1 MNKKRK
7 SKKGWLK
14 NRGKILLCVLGVTGA
29 LAIVRTMGVLQPL
42 EWAMYD
48 WFFQIRP
55 IEPVDARI
63 IIVGL
68 EETDIQRLKEWPVSD
83 RNLARLLE
91 KIKAQKPRIIGLDIY
106 RDLPVEPGHEEL
118 TKVFQTTPN
127 LIGVEQVSG
136 DETKRIKPPP
146 QLKEEE
152 QVAASDLVVDSD
164 GVLRRALLVPI
175 EASKGEN
182 TIYNLGAT
190 VAILYLQDQG
200 IFPHDSTSSFWKDRL
215 GMQIGKVVFYPL
227 RRNDGSYQNAK
238 TGDYQFLINF
248 RNPKQSFQKISFSEV
263 LFGKIKPDLFRDKIV
278 LIGSTAPSLKDEFLT
293 PFRSSPLS
301 ANTRLHG
308 VEIQAAIA
316 SHIVSAVL
324 DGRPIIKVIPN
335 SILESLLEYSLILG
349 GGALTSV
356 LIWQQRSTENYLI
369 LFLKIVG
376 IVLIIVSFLLG
387 GSYLAFWEG
396 WWVSVVPSFIE
407 VGGVSLIT
415 IGLILNYK
423 NEELENLNQQL
434 ETTNQQLQVAQE
446 QIIFERKQAALSKL
460 VAGVA
465 HEVSNPLTYIIQ
477 FAKLTIKGE
486 KNLFQEIQSQ
496 FSNLSAESIEKI
508 EEIKEFL
515 QGNLEEVLTHAQ
527 RIDVIIK
534 NLLRVVSSKSYKLT
548 PVWVDI
554 NELVDSTLRIVTY
567 SKQVKNN
574 SFALNLEKNYDSTI
588 GERKIVVDHLSEI
601 LINLIDNACDAVFK
615 KKEREK
621 EHFDPTIAVFTRLL
635 DDNSLEITI
644 QDNGDGI
651 SPKIAE
657 SIYEPFNTDKD
668 PGKGTGLGLYLIY
681 ELIKINQG
689 QIRWVME
696 AQKTSF
702 VVTFPIYESDSE
714 DLKVFSKTIL
724 PNAEN

>member
-7 SKKGWLK
+7 SKKGKLRNW
-14 NRGKILLCVLGVTGA
+14 GKILLCVLGVTGA
-29 LAIVRTMGVLQPL
+29 LTIVRTMGVLQPL

-55 IEPVDARI
+55 PEPVDARI
-63 IIVGL
+63 IIVGV

-83 RNLARLLE
+83 RHLAELLK

-106 RDLPVEPGHEEL
+106 RDIPVEPGHEEL

-146 QLKEEE
+146 QLKEKE

-164 GVLRRALLVPI
+164 GVLRRVLLVPI
-175 EASKGEN
+175 KAKKGEN

-190 VAILYLQDQG
+190 VAILYLQEKG
-200 IFPHDSTSSFWKDRL
+200 IFPHNSTPSFWKDRL

-238 TGDYQFLINF
+238 TGDYQFLLNF
-248 RNPKQSFQKISFSEV
+248 RNPKQSFQKVSFSEV
-263 LFGKIKPDLFRDKIV
+263 LLGKVKPDLFRDKIV
-278 LIGSTAPSLKDEFLT
+278 LIGSTAPSLKDEFYT
-293 PFRSSPLS
+293 PFKSWPTT

-335 SILESLLEYSLILG
+335 SILESLLEYSLIWG
-349 GGALTSV
+349 CGVLTTV

-376 IVLIIVSFLLG
+376 IVFIIVGFLLG
-387 GSYLAFWEG
+387 GSFLAFWGG
-396 WWVSVVPSFIE
+396 WWVSVVPSIIE

-415 IGLILNYK
+415 IGLILNDK
-423 NEELENLNQQL
+423 NEQLEKLNQL
-434 ETTNQQLQVAQE
+434 LKTTNQQLKDAQE

-460 VAGVA
+460 VAGVT

-477 FAKLTIKGE
+477 FTKLTIKGE
-486 KNLFQEIQSQ
+486 NNLFQEIQTQ
-496 FSNLSAESIEKI
+496 VSNLSLESIEKI
-508 EEIKEFL
+508 EGIKEFL

-548 PVWVDI
+548 PVLVDI

-567 SKQVKNN
+567 SKQVKTN
-574 SFALNLEKNYDSTI
+574 SFVLNLERNYDSTI

-601 LINLIDNACDAVFK
+601 LINLLDNACDAVFK

-621 EHFDPTIAVFTRLL
+621 EQFEATIAVSTQLL
-635 DDNSLEITI
+635 NNNSFKIMI

-651 SPKIAE
+651 EPKIAE
-657 SIYEPFNTDKD
+657 SLYEPFNTDKD
-668 PGKGTGLGLYLIY
+668 PGKGTGLGLYLTY
-681 ELIKINQG
+681 ELVKINQG
-689 QIRWVME
+689 QICYERE

-714 DLKVFSKTIL
+714 DLKVFS
-724 PNAEN
+724 